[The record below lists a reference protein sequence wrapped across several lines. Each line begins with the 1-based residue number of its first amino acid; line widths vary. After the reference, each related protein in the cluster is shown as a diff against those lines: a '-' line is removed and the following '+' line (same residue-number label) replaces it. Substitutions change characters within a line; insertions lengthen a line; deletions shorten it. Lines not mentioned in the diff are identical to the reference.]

1 MRKVIRKISAA
12 IVATTI
18 TVTGNG
24 ASGNGFKSIRIGI
37 RAQVQHLK
45 ATLDREKIG
54 TKELTVVCQAQQ
66 QVLSQL
72 IWMRLAGAVCG
83 EHRHTETSQ

>member
-18 TVTGNG
+18 TV
-24 ASGNGFKSIRIGI
+24 AMC
-37 RAQVQHLK
+37 
-45 ATLDREKIG
+45 ATCFAGTTFDREKIG

-72 IWMRLAGAVCG
+72 IWMRLAGAVFG
-83 EHRHTETSQ
+83 EHRHTETS

>member
-18 TVTGNG
+18 TV
-24 ASGNGFKSIRIGI
+24 AMC
-37 RAQVQHLK
+37 
-45 ATLDREKIG
+45 ATCFAGTTFEGYFGQREIG

-72 IWMRLAGAVCG
+72 IWMRLAGAVFG

>member
-18 TVTGNG
+18 TV
-24 ASGNGFKSIRIGI
+24 AMC
-37 RAQVQHLK
+37 
-45 ATLDREKIG
+45 ATCFAGTTFEG

-72 IWMRLAGAVCG
+72 IWMRLAGAVFG

>member
-18 TVTGNG
+18 TV
-24 ASGNGFKSIRIGI
+24 AMC
-37 RAQVQHLK
+37 
-45 ATLDREKIG
+45 ATCFAGTTFEGYFGQRENWYEG
-54 TKELTVVCQAQQ
+54 VCQAQQ

-72 IWMRLAGAVCG
+72 IWMRLAGAVFG